1 LSSCTVKGKRRR
13 RKKYSFI
20 YKKNPIM
27 QQKKAA
33 FLKRHSLMSEENP
46 IVQQKKAAFLVYKEN
61 PLCTDVQISAVA
73 TNTNYSDGMKS

>member
-1 LSSCTVKGKRRR
+1 
-13 RKKYSFI
+13 
-20 YKKNPIM
+20 
-27 QQKKAA
+27 
-33 FLKRHSLMSEENP
+33 MSEENP